1 MSFLDDLKNVDI
13 NNIGAWP
20 MPLKIAG
27 IGIICLLLLGGGWYF
42 IIQGELD
49 EHSVAKQKEEELR
62 GIFLAKKEQ
71 AINLPAYRQQMEE
84 IHQTFGSL
92 LRQLPNSTEVPEL
105 LVDITQAGLGRGLEF
120 VLFKPERE
128 SAKQFYAELPIS
140 IQVNGSYHELALF
153 ISDVSAL
160 PRIVTLMPIGLPVR
174 SLNCEIE
181 RRARVTIGFWPVII
195 VMSPTAAS
203 IALAFWRASPSP
215 TLTTIF
221 ETLGTSIG
229 LPYSNCLRRA
239 GTTSAR

>member
-1 MSFLDDLKNVDI
+1 MSFLDDLKNVDV
-13 NNIGAWP
+13 NNLGSWP
-20 MPLKIAG
+20 VPLKIAG

-49 EHSVAKQKEEELR
+49 EHGVAKKKEEELR
-62 GIFLAKKEQ
+62 EKFLGLKGQ

-128 SAKQFYAELPIS
+128 TTKQFYAELPIS

-153 ISDVSAL
+153 ISDVAAL
-160 PRIVTLMPIGLPVR
+160 PRIVTFGNINITPASGNR
-174 SLNCEIE
+174 LN
-181 RRARVTIGFWPVII
+181 
-195 VMSPTAAS
+195 MSAQAFTYRYIDDRGAPAPTAK
-203 IALAFWRASPSP
+203 P
-215 TLTTIF
+215 
-221 ETLGTSIG
+221 
-229 LPYSNCLRRA
+229 
-239 GTTSAR
+239 ARKQVGP